1 MQIKGKLHAV
11 LEHKQISDTFS
22 TLSFVI
28 LVDDNPQYPEYISVQ
43 ATNERIPVVQQL
55 QIGQEVTLDCDL
67 KGRPW
72 TNKEGVTRYF
82 NTINVWR
89 VTPTQQQVQQPQYQ
103 QPQQPQG
110 QPQYQQPM
118 QQQPV
123 QVQQPQYQQP
133 QTPQYQQP
141 QYQQQVSM
149 PQSKHN
155 S

>member
-43 ATNERIPVVQQL
+43 ATNERIAAIQQL
-55 QIGQEVTLDCDL
+55 QIGQEVTLDCNL

-82 NTINVWR
+82 NTIDVWR
-89 VTPTQQQVQQPQYQ
+89 VTPTQQQVHQAQYQ

-110 QPQYQQPM
+110 QPQYQQPQYQQPM
-118 QQQPV
+118 QQQPM
-123 QVQQPQYQQP
+123 QQQPMQQQP
-133 QTPQYQQP
+133 MQQ
-141 QYQQQVSM
+141 
-149 PQSKHN
+149 
-155 S
+155 